1 MNNRASLLNRPG
13 VFYYQIKA
21 LENIL
26 ATRDPI
32 SYVGTLDSC
41 ALLTPKKSLLKK
53 KILYGFYDGGQRL
66 TFGPPNVKNVTLV
79 FKAHFQ
85 PCFEMSSHFSF
96 NVTEPVTKLRMVD
109 FS

>member
-1 MNNRASLLNRPG
+1 MDFMM
-13 VFYYQIKA
+13 V
-21 LENIL
+21 
-26 ATRDPI
+26 
-32 SYVGTLDSC
+32 DS
-41 ALLTPKKSLLKK
+41 
-53 KILYGFYDGGQRL
+53 IL

-96 NVTEPVTKLRMVD
+96 NVTEAVTKLRMVLD